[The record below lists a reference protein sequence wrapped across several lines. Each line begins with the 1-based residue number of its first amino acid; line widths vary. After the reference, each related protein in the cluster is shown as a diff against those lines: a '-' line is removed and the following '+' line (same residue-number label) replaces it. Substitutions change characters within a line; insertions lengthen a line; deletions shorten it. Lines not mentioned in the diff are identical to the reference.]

1 MVNSQRFKQ
10 DSMVISSWFM
20 MKKQYQTNAADV
32 LNRLGLLN
40 WDCWTGTSAELVFSK
55 NMFFFWT
62 SSMLFSNNLHM
73 LERFHFWL
81 NTCHCLEGD
90 YFITISEFRTKRTA
104 IKDPWKSLPQQSVRL
119 NGPHGPPLVPENR
132 ARPRLLAVS
141 EWRKIE
147 RSVQNHSQTLATA
160 WGCSWCSFN
169 GQNSKIIVLDVSSCN
184 YDDRYRTYSMEVHSK
199 KLPSHP

>member
-1 MVNSQRFKQ
+1 MVNSLRFKQ

-20 MKKQYQTNAADV
+20 MKKQYQTNTADV

-73 LERFHFWL
+73 LERVSL
-81 NTCHCLEGD
+81 LAKYMSLSGGG
-90 YFITISEFRTKRTA
+90 TISSQFPNSETKELQLRTPENPYPNSQW
-104 IKDPWKSLPQQSVRL
+104 DWMVLHLS
-119 NGPHGPPLVPENR
+119 PENR

-147 RSVQNHSQTLATA
+147 GSVQNHSQTLASA
-160 WGCSWCSFN
+160 WGCSWGSF
-169 GQNSKIIVLDVSSCN
+169 QW
-184 YDDRYRTYSMEVHSK
+184 DRTVRSLYW
-199 KLPSHP
+199 

>member
-1 MVNSQRFKQ
+1 MANSQRFKQ

-20 MKKQYQTNAADV
+20 MKKQYQTKTADV
-32 LNRLGLLN
+32 LTD
-40 WDCWTGTSAELVFSK
+40 WDCWTGIAELGLQRNWFSARTC
-55 NMFFFWT
+55 FFLT

-90 YFITISEFRTKRTA
+90 YFITISEFRTKRIA
-104 IKDPWKSLPQQSVRL
+104 IKDPWKSLPQQSVRW
-119 NGPHGPPLVPENR
+119 NGPPLVPEKR
-132 ARPRLLAVS
+132 ARPRLLAVP

-147 RSVQNHSQTLATA
+147 RSVRNRSQTLATA
-160 WGCSWCSFN
+160 WGCSWGSFN
-169 GQNSKIIVLDVSSCN
+169 GQNSKIIVLVVSSCN
-184 YDDRYRTYSMEVHSK
+184 YDDRYRYRTYSLEVHSK